1 MLFPQLLSLSLLPE
15 PYIPKNDLKLKNV
28 LAELEVMDKTI
39 DKAVEAALNEIAEK
53 VLQEN

>member
-15 PYIPKNDLKLKNV
+15 PYIPENDLKLKNV
-28 LAELEVMDKTI
+28 LVELEVVDKTI
-39 DKAVEAALNEIAEK
+39 DKAVEVALNEIAEK